1 MAINAIR
8 ITRSLKLLKTV
19 PFFNYPALFATQE
32 SEITALLLDVLKRG
46 AYIMQKELSQF
57 EEHLADFLGVKYAI
71 GVADGTIA
79 LVMALR
85 GAGIQHGDEVIV
97 PSHTFIASAAS
108 IHHAGATPVLVECA
122 SDHLIDPD
130 SVKQAITNKTKA
142 IMPVQLNGRTAN
154 MDALQAI
161 ADEYNLLIIEDSAQA
176 LGSKYKG
183 KYASTFGIAGTFSFY
198 PAKLLGC
205 YGDGGAVITNDDQL
219 AAKVYSMRDHG
230 RGESGDVVLWGYN
243 ARLDNIQAAV
253 LDFKLKTFPE
263 TVERRRSIAARY
275 DHALSSISDLTLPP
289 APDASPDHFDV
300 YQNYE
305 IESGHRDQLREYLKD
320 HGVGTIVQWGGKA
333 IHQFEDLK
341 FNVDLPYTTHFFTRC
356 MMLPMHHLLSDEDVD
371 YVCEQIH
378 QFYSTLK

>member
-1 MAINAIR
+1 MNFKP
-8 ITRSLKLLKTV
+8 LKSV
-19 PFFNYPALFATQE
+19 PFFNYPALFAAQE
-32 SEITALLLDVLKRG
+32 MEITPIILDVLRRG
-46 AYIMQKELSQF
+46 AYIMQKDLQQF
-57 EEHLADFLGVKYAI
+57 EENLANFLGAKYAI

-85 GAGIQHGDEVIV
+85 GAGIQPGDEVIV
-97 PSHTFIASAAS
+97 PAHTFVASAAA

-122 SDHLIDPD
+122 ADHLIDPD
-130 SVKQAITNKTKA
+130 SVVQAITPKTKA

-154 MDALQAI
+154 MDVLQTI
-161 ADEYNLLIIEDSAQA
+161 ADEHHLLIVEDSAQA

-219 AAKVYSMRDHG
+219 ASKVYSMRDHG

-243 ARLDNIQAAV
+243 ARLDNLQAAV

-263 TVERRRSIAARY
+263 TIERRRQIATRY
-275 DHALSSISDLTLPP
+275 NNTLSSITDLTLPP

-305 IESGHRDQLREYLKD
+305 IESGHREQLREYLKEN
-320 HGVGTIVQWGGKA
+320 GVGTIIQWGGKA
-333 IHQFEDLK
+333 IHQFKDIG
-341 FNVDLPYTTHFFTRC
+341 FNVDLPYTTRLFSRC
-356 MMLPMHHLLSDEDVD
+356 MMLPMHHILSDDDVD
-371 YVCEQIH
+371 YVCEIIH
-378 QFYSTLK
+378 RFYSTIK